1 MLVIVQIASS
11 GLELQSELKCDH
23 ARRVIA
29 SQTHTQQP
37 RGWRRCRDQGAEAG
51 LCAGLSRNSGYRR
64 WQSKVRMVEE
74 IEELTFE
81 AERDPLMK

>member
-1 MLVIVQIASS
+1 MSVQPRLPNLGSK
-11 GLELQSELKCDH
+11 LQSELKCDH

-29 SQTHTQQP
+29 SQTYTQQP

-51 LCAGLSRNSGYRR
+51 LCVGLSRNSSHSS
-64 WQSKVRMVEE
+64 WQGKVRVIEE
-74 IEELTFE
+74 IEELTFD